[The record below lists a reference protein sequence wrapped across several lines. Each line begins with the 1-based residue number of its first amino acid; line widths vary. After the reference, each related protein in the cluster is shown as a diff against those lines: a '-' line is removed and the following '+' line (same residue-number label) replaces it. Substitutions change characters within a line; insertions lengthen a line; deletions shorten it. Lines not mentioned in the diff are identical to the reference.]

1 MIQQNRFYSP
11 LLNPLYEGCDI
22 NDLCIATYLIGAVK
36 EEGAILKAVSIGIE
50 QTTGSWVDVPEE
62 TNEMR
67 QSYASKILG
76 VYEVPNNYEN
86 QTDVNLNV
94 ASDGMR
100 FYVIRIGY
108 PVANIENNIPL
119 LIGSIC
125 GNIMS
130 MPYLKLLDIDFPKK
144 YVEPFQGP
152 KFGIQGIRDMLKA
165 YDRPLLNNMIKPCTG
180 YTPEV
185 GAKLFFEAA
194 AGGVDIIK
202 DDELIGGDRSF
213 NKLADRVKLNMEAVE
228 RAKEIKGENTLYACN
243 ITDEVY
249 KLKENAMT
257 VIENGGNCIMVDIHG
272 TGYTAVR
279 MLAEDPEVNVPIL
292 AHSCFNGAFT
302 CSPNQGISSKVVN
315 KLVRMSGADIYLTQP
330 PYGKFDNTFDNYIT
344 NINTSKADFYNLKP
358 MLPFVGGGVVP
369 GLVAKFM
376 DDCGPDLLLGV
387 GAGIHAHPMGPRAGA
402 IAFRNAID
410 AIMNDVA
417 LREKAKGCKELE
429 VAIEKWGIYGEDHSK
444 GLYAI

>member
-22 NDLCIATYLIGAVK
+22 DDLCVATYLIGAAK

-67 QSYASKILG
+67 QLYASKIIG
-76 VYEVPNNYEN
+76 VYEVPNYEN

-94 ASDGMR
+94 APDGMR
-100 FYVIRIGY
+100 FYIIRIGY

-119 LIGSIC
+119 LIGSIM

-130 MPYLKLLDIDFPKK
+130 MPYLKLLDIDFPRK
-144 YVEPFQGP
+144 YVKDFQGP
-152 KFGIQGIRDMLKA
+152 KFGIQGIRDILKV

-185 GAKLFFEAA
+185 GNKLFFEAA
-194 AGGVDIIK
+194 AGGVDVIK

-213 NKLADRVKLNMEAVE
+213 NKLADRVKLNMESVQKAM
-228 RAKEIKGENTLYACN
+228 EIKGENTLYACN
-243 ITDEVY
+243 ITDEVCR
-249 KLKENAMT
+249 LKDNAMT

-272 TGYTAVR
+272 TGYSAVR
-279 MLAEDPEVNVPIL
+279 ALAEDPDITVPIL

-302 CSPNQGISSKVVN
+302 CSPNQGMSSKVVN

-344 NINTSKADFYNLKP
+344 NINASKAKFYDLKP

-376 DDCGPDLLLGV
+376 DDCGSDLLLGV

-410 AIMNDVA
+410 AIMNGTP

-429 VAIEKWGIYGEDHSK
+429 VAIQKWGIYGEDHSK
-444 GLYAI
+444 DLYAI

>member
-1 MIQQNRFYSP
+1 MKKQNRFYNT
-11 LLNPLYEGCDI
+11 LLNPLYEGCDL
-22 NDLCIATYLIGAVK
+22 NDLCVATYLIGAAK

-50 QTTGSWVDVPEE
+50 QTTGSWVDVPAE
-62 TNEMR
+62 TDEMR
-67 QSYASKILG
+67 AKYASKIIG
-76 VYEVPNNYEN
+76 VYEVPNYEN
-86 QTDVNLNV
+86 QTNVNLDV
-94 ASDGMR
+94 APDGLR

-108 PVANIENNIPL
+108 PLDNIENNIPL

-144 YVEPFQGP
+144 FTDAFQGP
-152 KFGIQGIRDMLKA
+152 KFGIDGIRKILNA

-185 GAKLFFEAA
+185 GEKLFFEAA

-202 DDELIGGDRSF
+202 DDELIGGNRKF
-213 NKLADRVKLNMEAVE
+213 NSLAERVKRNMDAVE
-228 RAKEIKGENTLYACN
+228 RAKAIKGENTMYACN
-243 ITDEVY
+243 ITDEVCR
-249 KLKENAMT
+249 LKENAMT
-257 VIENGGNCIMVDIHG
+257 VINNGGNLIMVDIHG
-272 TGYTAVR
+272 TGYSAVR
-279 MLAEDPEVNVPIL
+279 MLAEDPEITVPIL

-302 CSPNQGISSKVVN
+302 CSPYQGMSSKVVN
-315 KLVRMSGADIYLTQP
+315 KLVRLSGADIYLTQP

-344 NINTSKADFYNLKP
+344 NINASKAKFYDLKP

-369 GLVAKFM
+369 GLVPKFV
-376 DDCGPDLLLGV
+376 DDCGPDVLLGV

-410 AIMNDVA
+410 AVMKDIP
-417 LREKAKGCKELE
+417 LREKAKDCKELA

-444 GLYAI
+444 DLYAI

>member
-22 NDLCIATYLIGAVK
+22 DDLCVATYLIGAAK

-67 QSYASKILG
+67 QLYASKIIG
-76 VYEVPNNYEN
+76 VYEVPNYEN

-94 ASDGMR
+94 APGGMR
-100 FYVIRIGY
+100 FYIIRIGY

-119 LIGSIC
+119 LIGSIM

-130 MPYLKLLDIDFPKK
+130 MPYLKLLDIDFPRK
-144 YVEPFQGP
+144 YVKDFQGP
-152 KFGIQGIRDMLKA
+152 KFGIQGIRDILKV

-185 GAKLFFEAA
+185 GNKLFFEAA
-194 AGGVDIIK
+194 AGGVDVIK

-213 NKLADRVKLNMEAVE
+213 NKLADRVKLNMESVQKAM
-228 RAKEIKGENTLYACN
+228 EIKGENTLYACN
-243 ITDEVY
+243 ITDEVCR
-249 KLKENAMT
+249 LKDNAMT

-279 MLAEDPEVNVPIL
+279 ALAEDPDITVPIL

-344 NINTSKADFYNLKP
+344 NINASKAKFYDLKP

-410 AIMNDVA
+410 AIMNGTP

-429 VAIEKWGIYGEDHSK
+429 VAIQKWGIYGEDHSK
-444 GLYAI
+444 DLYAI

>member
-1 MIQQNRFYSP
+1 MVQQNRFYSP
-11 LLNPLYEGCDI
+11 LLNPLFEGCEID
-22 NDLCIATYLIGAVK
+22 DLCVATYLIGAAK

-67 QSYASKILG
+67 QLYASKIIG
-76 VYEVPNNYEN
+76 VYEVPNYEN

-94 ASDGMR
+94 APDGMR
-100 FYVIRIGY
+100 FYIIRIGY

-119 LIGSIC
+119 LIGSIM

-144 YVEPFQGP
+144 YVKDFQGP
-152 KFGIQGIRDMLKA
+152 KFGIQGIRDILKV

-185 GAKLFFEAA
+185 GNKLFYEAA
-194 AGGVDIIK
+194 VGGVDVIK

-213 NKLADRVKLNMEAVE
+213 NKLADRVKLNMESVQKAM
-228 RAKEIKGENTLYACN
+228 EIKGENTLYACN
-243 ITDEVY
+243 ITDEVCR
-249 KLKENAMT
+249 LKDNAMT

-272 TGYTAVR
+272 TGYSAVR
-279 MLAEDPEVNVPIL
+279 ALAEDPDITVPIL

-302 CSPNQGISSKVVN
+302 CSPNQGMSSKVVN

-344 NINTSKADFYNLKP
+344 NINTSKAKFYDLKP

-410 AIMNDVA
+410 AIMNGTP
-417 LREKAKGCKELE
+417 LREKAATCKELQ
-429 VAIEKWGIYGEDHSK
+429 VAIDKWGIYGEDHSK
-444 GLYAI
+444 DLYAI

>member
-22 NDLCIATYLIGAVK
+22 DDLCVATYLIGAAK

-67 QSYASKILG
+67 QLYASKIIG
-76 VYEVPNNYEN
+76 VYEVPNYEN

-94 ASDGMR
+94 APDGMR
-100 FYVIRIGY
+100 FYIIRIGY

-119 LIGSIC
+119 LIGSIM

-130 MPYLKLLDIDFPKK
+130 MPYLKLLDIDFPRK
-144 YVEPFQGP
+144 YVKDFQGP
-152 KFGIQGIRDMLKA
+152 KFGIQGIRDILKV

-185 GAKLFFEAA
+185 GNKLFFEAA
-194 AGGVDIIK
+194 AGGVDVIK

-213 NKLADRVKLNMEAVE
+213 NKLADRVKLNMESVQKAM
-228 RAKEIKGENTLYACN
+228 EIKGENTLYACN
-243 ITDEVY
+243 ITDEVCR
-249 KLKENAMT
+249 LKDNAMT

-279 MLAEDPEVNVPIL
+279 ALAEDPDITVPIL

-344 NINTSKADFYNLKP
+344 NINASKAKFYDLKP

-410 AIMNDVA
+410 AIMNGTP

-429 VAIEKWGIYGEDHSK
+429 VAIQKWGIYGEDHSK
-444 GLYAI
+444 DLYAI